1 MLNGRSE
8 QIQEKHPSPFLASLR
23 ASQKM
28 PWMDEIQEPARMIP
42 LKQLTINGFN
52 HGYQSGAISLCWDNL
67 HVSRGFQCGEI
78 VWSIPNGC
86 YISFVPQWFP
96 PWFSPW
102 CNITS
107 LGRLLLIAPSPPC
120 SHRDP
125 FDPSN
130 SSRRQLHSAQGQHGM
145 PLFGAPTCRLRARSL
160 PEAEM
165 GRCWSTRKRRWVGAP
180 LKLLGT

>member
-1 MLNGRSE
+1 MDGRNPRTS
-8 QIQEKHPSPFLASLR
+8 KDDSPETTDNQWFQPWLSKWCNITLLGQPPRVPWLSMWRNSL
-23 ASQKM
+23 
-28 PWMDEIQEPARMIP
+28 
-42 LKQLTINGFN
+42 
-52 HGYQSGAISLCWDNL
+52 
-67 HVSRGFQCGEI
+67 V
-78 VWSIPNGC
+78 IPNGC

-96 PWFSPW
+96 PWFSLW

-107 LGRLLLIAPSPPC
+107 LGRLLLIAPIPPC